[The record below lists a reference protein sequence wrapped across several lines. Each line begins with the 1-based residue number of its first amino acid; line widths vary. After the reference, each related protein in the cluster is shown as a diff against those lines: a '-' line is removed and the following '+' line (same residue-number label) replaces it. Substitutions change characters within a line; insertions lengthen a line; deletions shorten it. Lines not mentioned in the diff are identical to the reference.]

1 MRVKRTSQR
10 ITYFNFNLFYR
21 NISIQTL
28 TTINKAIRV
37 ADSVIQSPLHHEQYL
52 AQLIP
57 LALGCSVELESYHIS
72 EMRGSLIKSRR
83 MSTQFPQKYKFL
95 EFEPKLI
102 LPSQNTQSGNLGGAV
117 YSMTLNRPKALN
129 SLNLTLV
136 NEIKSALSSV
146 IFPVERHAQTL
157 ETSVVLLKGEGRAF
171 CAGGDV
177 KKLCDINNISESD
190 PPPYSFFREE
200 YHLDHLLATSHWSIM
215 SYYESLAQS
224 QPNSIKASNLTK
236 NLNISKMKIP
246 KKESKHRNT
255 VLTVPILDGIVMG
268 GGVGISVHSPIRVAT
283 ENTLFSMPECSIGL
297 YPDVGGS
304 FFLSSARVFDS
315 EAVGLWLA
323 LTGARLKGK
332 DNFWSGFAT
341 HYVPSGSL
349 QEIEKRILDI
359 VQTNSSLNTGVLED
373 SNKLINV
380 LSEAIDEYASS
391 EADGPFS
398 ADGGYSLA
406 DPKLRKMIEECFGDS
421 SNSSGIPSSIEQ
433 IFENLS
439 KHENSQLAEATLK
452 TLKGKSPTSLKL
464 TLRQLQYGSQLDF
477 VSCLKMEY
485 RMSRRVLEAG
495 ILSKAGDKKKSPDFY
510 EGVRAVLVDRDNNP
524 KWFPSDISDVKDEDI
539 DWYFRPFDKQ
549 TEKDGELDIGARDVP
564 AFTFDFYPKN
574 MGLPSQRQV
583 EKLHLNLKKHKKDI
597 ENEDFANAFIYGSN
611 GAPKIGRKVGLMEKI
626 KLNKL

>member
-1 MRVKRTSQR
+1 
-10 ITYFNFNLFYR
+10 
-21 NISIQTL
+21 
-28 TTINKAIRV
+28 
-37 ADSVIQSPLHHEQYL
+37 
-52 AQLIP
+52 
-57 LALGCSVELESYHIS
+57 
-72 EMRGSLIKSRR
+72 
-83 MSTQFPQKYKFL
+83 MSTQMPKNYKFL
-95 EFEPKLI
+95 KFEPKLI
-102 LPSQNTQSGNLGGAV
+102 LPSHGHQSGSVGGSV

-136 NEIKSALSSV
+136 NEIKSALSS
-146 IFPVERHAQTL
+146 IMYPSDPMAKTSD
-157 ETSVVLLKGEGRAF
+157 TSVVLLKGEGRAF

-177 KKLCDINNISESD
+177 KKLCDIENISESD
-190 PPPYSFFREE
+190 PPPYTFFREE

-215 SYYESLAQS
+215 NYYESLAQIQS
-224 QPNSIKASNLTK
+224 NSIKSSGLLK
-236 NLNISKMKIP
+236 KLNISKSKIP
-246 KKESKHRNT
+246 KSESKHRNT
-255 VLTVPILDGIVMG
+255 VLTIPILDGIVMG

-341 HYVPSGSL
+341 HYIPSESL
-349 QEIEKRILDI
+349 PELEKRILDVI
-359 VQTNSSLNTGVLED
+359 QSNSSLNTGVLQD

-380 LSEAIDEYASS
+380 LSEIMDEYASS
-391 EADGPFS
+391 DVTSPLSSE
-398 ADGGYSLA
+398 GGYSLA
-406 DPKLRKMIEECFGDS
+406 DPKLRNMIEECFGDS
-421 SNSSGIPSSIEQ
+421 SSPSGIPSSVEK

-439 KHENSQLAEATLK
+439 KHENAELAEATLK

-477 VSCLKMEY
+477 ASCLKMEY

-495 ILSKAGDKKKSPDFY
+495 LLYKAGDKRKSPDFY

-524 KWFPSDISDVKDEDI
+524 QWFPRDISDVKDEDI
-539 DWYFRPFDKQ
+539 DWYFRPFDKKA
-549 TEKDGELDIGARDVP
+549 EKDGELDIGTRDIP
-564 AFTFDFYPKN
+564 AFTFDYYPKN
-574 MGLPSQRQV
+574 MGLPSQRQI
-583 EKLHLNLKKHKKDI
+583 EKLHLNLKKRKKDLQD
-597 ENEDFANAFIYGSN
+597 EDYANSFIYGSN
-611 GAPKIGRKVGLMEKI
+611 GAPKIGRKVGMLEKI